1 MSDLTTRPY
10 GRRFAGI
17 AMAASGVLYAAANA
31 FYWVMFPD
39 EVSETA
45 ANVDVAAADL
55 GAWRIETILFALTH
69 LLLLPATAG
78 LIVAVG
84 ARRRLFATV
93 GAVFAVP
100 GLYFSTVHL
109 WHYNAFFGALAG
121 GGVSVEAIRP
131 VTGALDEDP
140 FVMAGFAVWI
150 LGFMIGLLVLSFG
163 AWRAGL
169 VSLWVPLALTGGQVL
184 DFVSNGTAPKLVV
197 SALMAAGLIGLA
209 LGIGLRRAAGTADE
223 TQDEGEAAPASRA

>member
-1 MSDLTTRPY
+1 MSDKTIRPY
-10 GRRFAGI
+10 GRRFAAV
-17 AMAASGVLYAAANA
+17 AMAAGGVLYAVANA

-45 ANVDVAAADL
+45 ANVDVAAAGL
-55 GAWRIETILFALTH
+55 GAWRAETILFALTH

-84 ARRRLFATV
+84 RRKRLVATIG
-93 GAVFAVP
+93 GAFVVP
-100 GLYFSTVHL
+100 ALYFSAIHL

-121 GGVSVEAIRP
+121 GGVNAEAVRP
-131 VTGALDEDP
+131 IVDALDKDP
-140 FVMAGFAVWI
+140 LVIASFAIWI
-150 LGFMIGLLVLSFG
+150 LGWMIGLLVLSFG

-169 VSLWVPLALTGGQVL
+169 VSLWVPLVLTGGQML
-184 DFVSNGTAPKLVV
+184 DFVSSGAAPKLGV

-209 LGIGLRRAAGTADE
+209 LGIRPPRAASASGSAE
-223 TQDEGEAAPASRA
+223 VPLASRP